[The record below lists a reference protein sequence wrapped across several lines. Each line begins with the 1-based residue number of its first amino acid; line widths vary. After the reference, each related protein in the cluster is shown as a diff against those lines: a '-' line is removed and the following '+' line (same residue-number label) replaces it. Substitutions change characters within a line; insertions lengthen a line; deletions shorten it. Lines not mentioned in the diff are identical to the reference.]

1 MATYGLIDIL
11 YRSRIT
17 LLNML
22 EKNGYN
28 VKPYRRFSP
37 KEIEEMVKA
46 NTLGDALRMDLV
58 RERGDGPEKCLV
70 LYKLEKQQKA
80 NKFTELLRSIFEQD
94 DVPES
99 KKYDFTKSEVI
110 MVLDEPIVEA
120 FHIAAANQWKRKYRI
135 RFFEAAHIVHDP
147 SSFAIVPKHEK
158 LPADE
163 VESVLKEVYLK
174 NTKADKNLLPIIRFH
189 EDPQARWLGLVPGDI
204 VKITRPSPMSGEY
217 VIYRVCAV

>member
-1 MATYGLIDIL
+1 MVTYGLIDIL

-28 VKPYRRFSP
+28 VKPFRHFGP
-37 KEIEEMVKA
+37 TEISQMIQA
-46 NTLGDALRMDLV
+46 NQQGNALRMDLM
-58 RERGDGPEKCLV
+58 REQGEGPKACV
-70 LYKLEKQQKA
+70 VVYRLEKQKS
-80 NKFTELLRSIFEQD
+80 NKFSELIASIYDQK
-94 DVPES
+94 DVPED
-99 KKYDFTKSEVI
+99 KKYNFEDTEVI
-110 MVLDEPIVEA
+110 VILDEPIVEA
-120 FHIAAANQWKRKYRI
+120 FHIAAANQWKKKNRI
-135 RFFEAAHIVHDP
+135 RFFEASHIVHDP

-158 LPADE
+158 ISDE
-163 VESVLKEVYLK
+163 EAEKMLNEVYLK

-217 VIYRVCAV
+217 ITYRVCTV

>member
-1 MATYGLIDIL
+1 
-11 YRSRIT
+11 
-17 LLNML
+17 
-22 EKNGYN
+22 
-28 VKPYRRFSP
+28 
-37 KEIEEMVKA
+37 MVKA
-46 NTLGDALRMDLV
+46 NTDGDALRMDLV

-94 DVPES
+94 DVPED
-99 KKYDFTKSEVI
+99 KKYDFSNGEVI

-135 RFFEAAHIVHDP
+135 RFFEAGHIVHDP

-158 LPADE
+158 LSAEDTE
-163 VESVLKEVYLK
+163 AVLKEVYLK

-217 VIYRVCAV
+217 VVYRVCAV